1 MRMGA
6 EGPTTTGDLEVQLAP
21 GGVVQEGDALGRY
34 QVDWSGDHRGRAH
47 AVVRPRSTEEVARVI
62 RHCASAGIPVVP
74 QGGHTGL
81 VNAGTPSRDGTEVV
95 ISLERLN
102 RIRRVDPIDFSMV
115 VEAGCILQDVR
126 DAAESADLY
135 FPLSLG
141 AQGSCQ
147 IGGNIATNAGGLNVL
162 RYGMMRDLVLGI
174 EAVLPDGRIFE
185 DMRGLRKDNT
195 GYDLKQLFIGSEGT
209 LGIVT
214 AAVLKLSPRPT
225 QSATAILGCA
235 SVEAVV
241 RLFGHARR
249 DLGDLLSAFELMT
262 RDGMVAAMRA
272 FPELREPFDPPAPAY
287 VILEASTS
295 ALIDLQGTLE
305 RFLEGRLE
313 DGAID
318 NGAVAA
324 SGAQTADFWRFREGV
339 IEWQVRRGRHLR
351 TDVSVAISAL
361 PAFVVEAEAAIH
373 ALGSAVE
380 AFTYGHVGDGNLHV
394 NVLPPPDMPEAEIGG
409 FLDRCEDLIYDIVD
423 RMGGSIS
430 AEHGIGRKKM
440 EAFLRR
446 IDPTRLELMQKVK
459 ATIDPAGVMSPGRI
473 LGPAPTE
480 TGAAWTA

>member
-1 MRMGA
+1 MNQGV
-6 EGPTTTGDLEVQLAP
+6 PTTITDLEALFGP
-21 GGVVQEGDALGRY
+21 DVVVRDDGTLDRY
-34 QVDWSGDHRGRAH
+34 QLDWSGDHRGRAR
-47 AVVRPRSTEEVARVI
+47 AVVRPRSTEEVARII
-62 RHCASAGIPVVP
+62 RQCARGGIPIVP

-81 VNAGTPSRDGTEVV
+81 VNAGTPSGDGTELV

-102 RIRRVDPIDFSMV
+102 RIRKVDPIDFSIV

-126 DAAESADLY
+126 DAAEAADLY

-147 IGGNIATNAGGLNVL
+147 IGGNIATNDGGLNVL

-209 LGIVT
+209 IGIVT
-214 AAVLKLSPRPT
+214 AAVLRLSPRAT
-225 QSATAILGCA
+225 QSATAFLGCA
-235 SVEAVV
+235 SVEAIV

-262 RDGMVAAMRA
+262 RDSVVAAMRA
-272 FPELREPFDPPAPAY
+272 FPELREPFAPPAPVY

-295 ALIDLQGTLE
+295 ALIDLRATLE
-305 RFLEGRLE
+305 RFLEMRLE

-318 NGAVAA
+318 NGTVAA
-324 SGAQTADFWRFREGV
+324 SGAQVADFWRFREGV
-339 IEWQVRRGRHLR
+339 IEWQVRQGRHLR

-361 PAFVVEAEAAIH
+361 PAFVAEAEAAIR
-373 ALGSAVE
+373 AIDPAAE
-380 AFTYGHVGDGNLHV
+380 AFTYGHVGDGNLHL
-394 NVLPPPDMPEAEIGG
+394 NVLPPPAMDGSAVGG
-409 FLDRCEDLIYDIVD
+409 FLDRCEDVIYDIVD

-430 AEHGIGRKKM
+430 AEHGVGRKKR

-446 IDPTRLELMQKVK
+446 IDPTRLELMHKVK
-459 ATIDPAGVMSPGRI
+459 TAIDPAGRMSPGRI
-473 LGPAPTE
+473 LGDAPIPTE
-480 TGAAWTA
+480 TSWTA